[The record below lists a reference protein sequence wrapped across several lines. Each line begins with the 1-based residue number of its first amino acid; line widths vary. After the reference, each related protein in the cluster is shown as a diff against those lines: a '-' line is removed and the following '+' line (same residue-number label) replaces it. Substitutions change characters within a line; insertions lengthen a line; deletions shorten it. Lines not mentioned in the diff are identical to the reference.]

1 MRSVFGLLL
10 FSGCALF
17 CAACSRAPTPEFQPT
32 ATVKDIMDSVVD
44 PNADA
49 IWDSVEIVATLQGTE
64 EKAPRT
70 DEDWRTLRRH
80 AISLLEASN
89 LLLVPGRRIA
99 RPGEKAEDERVDLK
113 PEEIEERVKN
123 DPAAWTTGA
132 HALHA
137 ATLESL
143 KAIEARDVK
152 ALLNAGGVLDQS
164 CETCHRQYWYRV
176 APGSGAD
183 TSERP
188 KSGS

>member
-1 MRSVFGLLL
+1 MRSVLGIVVVSCLVL
-10 FSGCALF
+10 A
-17 CAACSRAPTPEFQPT
+17 AACARSSTPAFQPT

-49 IWDSVEIVATLQGTE
+49 IWDSVEVLVTVAGTE
-64 EKAPRT
+64 EKAPKT
-70 DEDWRTLRRH
+70 DEDWKNLRRH

-89 LLLVPGRRIA
+89 LLLVPGRNIA
-99 RPGEKAEDERVDLK
+99 KPGEKAEDERVDLK
-113 PEEIEERVKN
+113 PEEIEERVKT

-132 HALHA
+132 HGLHA

-152 ALLNAGGVLDQS
+152 ALLNAGDVLDQA
-164 CETCHRQYWYRV
+164 CETCHRRYWYRV
-176 APGSGAD
+176 APGTDVD
-183 TSERP
+183 TSQRP

>member
-1 MRSVFGLLL
+1 MDMRSVLGIVVV
-10 FSGCALF
+10 GCLVLA
-17 CAACSRAPTPEFQPT
+17 AACARSSTPEFQPT

-49 IWDSVEIVATLQGTE
+49 IWDSVEVLVTLAGTE
-64 EKAPRT
+64 EKAPKT
-70 DEDWRTLRRH
+70 DEDWKNLRRH

-89 LLLVPGRRIA
+89 LLLVPGRNIA
-99 RPGEKAEDERVDLK
+99 RPGEKAEDERVDLR

-132 HALHA
+132 HELHA

-152 ALLNAGGVLDQS
+152 ALLNAGDVLDQA
-164 CETCHRQYWYRV
+164 CEPCARRYWYRV
-176 APGSGAD
+176 ATGTDVATRERRHSG
-183 TSERP
+183 
-188 KSGS
+188 